1 VVLLASWATSCSK
14 KPRPLR
20 QQPLEHPPRD
30 PDHAAVF
37 VDLDPE
43 LYGLVVGVPMGRP
56 VLHGVLCRAAPTC
69 GSGSSSRT
77 CNTPPAV
84 STFAPTHHPATKALA
99 SVASPK

>member
-1 VVLLASWATSCSK
+1 MVLLASWATSCSK

-43 LYGLVVGVPMGRP
+43 LYGLVVGVSMGRP
-56 VLHGVLCRAAPTC
+56 GASRCPMQGRPDLWLRLVIPNLQYAPGRLHLRADAP
-69 GSGSSSRT
+69 SGNEGTR
-77 CNTPPAV
+77 
-84 STFAPTHHPATKALA
+84 
-99 SVASPK
+99 